1 MILSFLFS
9 KQVLLGMLLGAC
21 LFVPWNQRRT
31 YFVLRLVLSVAA
43 LMAVSGFI
51 DNSPALTWTRLLLN
65 TLLIYLQILVCFD
78 CSLLHAVFYT
88 TCAYAVQHITSKLV
102 YMLVFWLRQIHG
114 SINFYV
120 ILPLLLQIGRAH
132 V

>member
-1 MILSFLFS
+1 MLILSFLFS

-31 YFVLRLVLSVAA
+31 YFCLRLVLSVAA

-88 TCAYAVQHITSKLV
+88 TCALCRTAYHQQVGLYACVLAAADTGLDEFLCHSPAFAAV
-102 YMLVFWLRQIHG
+102 
-114 SINFYV
+114 
-120 ILPLLLQIGRAH
+120 
-132 V
+132 